1 MRIPR
6 WAIGSAVLLAGGG
19 GYWYFFMRD
28 PAVSVT
34 SQVVRVTEGSITSSV
49 KTTGK
54 ISPVQTSLVSF
65 TRQGTISKLYK
76 NIGDTVTVGDVIA
89 EIDASDAY
97 MDIRNAKI
105 SLDNANNSYNKL
117 YSSSTATDKI
127 RAKNTLEESRNA
139 LVLLEAQYTDFL
151 TSQKNSMIEAENQI
165 ELLEDKYNLAQSDL
179 EYTKK
184 NLDTTS
190 DVSDLERDIASAYI
204 SVEEIARFF
213 PGTFTS
219 IKNLTYIDNM
229 SSERYGDL
237 GSKNSY
243 QKTQMEK
250 LTLSISGSFSSFE
263 KGLSLERQKVD
274 HTLDDVLSLL
284 TKSKT
289 LLQDMNTL
297 TSLAV
302 ETYEYTPT
310 GIPFSDI
317 EIDEAQAELRT
328 LGSSISTKLTA
339 QNNTYT
345 TLKNYGSDEIETLSN
360 KNSISSKEQTVK
372 SAKNELDKAKRSLEA
387 LKTSQNTDKIARQNE
402 VVRAK
407 NSITINEISYNEL
420 LKGPEA
426 TDLKSAQNS
435 IASANINL
443 EKAYIALKEYQII
456 APFDGVI
463 NDIPWKVGDATETNE
478 GILVENKNAYEI
490 SLTLDQVDIVKIKDG
505 MSAKIVLDA
514 FPNESYTGKVSRV
527 SEVPTET
534 SGVVSYEAVVELSI
548 DRTDIF
554 SKMSVTVEILTT
566 EKNNVLTIPT
576 SAISTE
582 GGKSYVNRA
591 IDREVYARL
600 MALSRS
606 GAMMPPGMSGNT
618 GTFRRGDFGS
628 GGFERPSRTISGE
641 RSFSSGTMMSGSSMN
656 TNSGNIRGNSRR
668 NMTQTQNLTTSE
680 TIPTEKIEIAIGISS
695 DGKTEVLS
703 GLVIGDV
710 VIISGKSTTTAN
722 RSSTTGQNATR
733 TQGVGGFGG
742 GRPPF

>member
-1 MRIPR
+1 
-6 WAIGSAVLLAGGG
+6 
-19 GYWYFFMRD
+19 MRD

-34 SQVVRVTEGSITSSV
+34 SQVVRVMEWSITSSV

-76 NIGDTVTVGDVIA
+76 NIGDTVRVGDVIA

-213 PGTFTS
+213 PWTFTS

-420 LKGPEA
+420 LKWPEA

-582 GGKSYVNRA
+582 WWKSYVNRA

-618 GTFRRGDFGS
+618 GTFRRGDFWS

-733 TQGVGGFGG
+733 TQWVGGFGW